1 MDFYSRGDLGDS
13 SQRDDSGSSF
23 FADSSCVRYR
33 PDARRAGRSSGLEGV
48 SLRDDRSVDPDVVA
62 GLKDSVDAI
71 LGRVEY
77 LLDTCRKKYEEFCGP
92 ENTNLINIALN
103 EAFDSTVRDEYAAF
117 LRQLDRIFPK
127 GLAEVNVP
135 EDCQVK
141 IPKVNRWQRNSG
153 IRDREEADRAYASET
168 QKAKERTA
176 EAFTS
181 DGIDRRF
188 EIVPL
193 KEVGIDGGFMKRI
206 LERLDG
212 IERDFPP
219 EKVDQ
224 IIRGVSRK
232 MMADFLES
240 YLPLIRDIE
249 KFLDLGEAAWR
260 KTEIDAIIKAN
271 AGNIRQHI
279 KKQLEDRFTEALQN
293 SLSLLAEELRTY
305 QCAEPI
311 AQSGLTGAAKKKRS
325 KRKKRGRRNCAS
337 SRVGSSTEKPVQQ
350 ALLTKGDTVA
360 VTKELFPWL
369 ADDET
374 DVPVLGT
381 KNGCGGGT
389 VVLDMRTDAA
399 KEVEY
404 KMAGYETE
412 ASRDG
417 LLSFIQ
423 EKLMM
428 VANSIATSSSRN
440 DVRLEGLF
448 ERDSDKYPFRIM
460 SWKEHGAH
468 NPRRVYMC
476 WVDVEKMPE
485 CAIKNRLREAGVT
498 NLLSF
503 VGACD
508 KNHQVDLLREFTSK
522 NSRRL
527 VNQNVGPK

>member
-1 MDFYSRGDLGDS
+1 MDFYPRGDLGDS
-13 SQRDDSGSSF
+13 NQRDDGGSSF
-23 FADSSCVRYR
+23 FADSSYVRYR
-33 PDARRAGRSSGLEGV
+33 PDARRAGRSGKLEYMPPGN
-48 SLRDDRSVDPDVVA
+48 DQPVDPDSA
-62 GLKDSVDAI
+62 DLKDGVEAI

-153 IRDREEADRAYASET
+153 IRDREEADRAYASEA

-176 EAFTS
+176 EAFTG

-188 EIVPL
+188 EMVPL
-193 KEVGIDGGFMKRI
+193 REVGVDGGFMKRI

-260 KTEIDAIIKAN
+260 KIEIDAIIKAN

-279 KKQLEDRFTEALQN
+279 KRQLEDRFTEALQN

-305 QCAEPI
+305 QCAEPV

-325 KRKKRGRRNCAS
+325 KRKKQGRRNCVS
-337 SRVGSSTEKPVQQ
+337 SRVGSSTEKPAQQ

-399 KEVEY
+399 KEVEH

>member
-1 MDFYSRGDLGDS
+1 MDFYPRGDLGDS

-33 PDARRAGRSSGLEGV
+33 PDTRRAGRSGKLEDMLTLG
-48 SLRDDRSVDPDVVA
+48 DDRTVAPDPEALKGSVE
-62 GLKDSVDAI
+62 AI

-103 EAFDSTVRDEYAAF
+103 ESFDNTVRDEYAAF

-141 IPKVNRWQRNSG
+141 IPKVNQWQRSSG
-153 IRDREEADRAYASET
+153 IRDREEADRVYVSEA

-188 EIVPL
+188 EVVPL
-193 KEVGIDGGFMKRI
+193 KEVGVDGGFMKRI

-212 IERDFPP
+212 VERDFPP

-224 IIRGVSRK
+224 IIRDVSRE

-240 YLPLIRDIE
+240 YLPLIRDIK
-249 KFLDLGEAAWR
+249 KFLDLGEAVWR
-260 KTEIDAIIKAN
+260 KNEIDAIIKAN

-311 AQSGLTGAAKKKRS
+311 AQSGITGAAKKKRS

-337 SRVGSSTEKPVQQ
+337 SRVGSDRKS
-350 ALLTKGDTVA
+350 
-360 VTKELFPWL
+360 
-369 ADDET
+369 
-374 DVPVLGT
+374 
-381 KNGCGGGT
+381 
-389 VVLDMRTDAA
+389 VV
-399 KEVEY
+399 
-404 KMAGYETE
+404 
-412 ASRDG
+412 
-417 LLSFIQ
+417 
-423 EKLMM
+423 
-428 VANSIATSSSRN
+428 
-440 DVRLEGLF
+440 
-448 ERDSDKYPFRIM
+448 
-460 SWKEHGAH
+460 
-468 NPRRVYMC
+468 
-476 WVDVEKMPE
+476 
-485 CAIKNRLREAGVT
+485 
-498 NLLSF
+498 
-503 VGACD
+503 
-508 KNHQVDLLREFTSK
+508 
-522 NSRRL
+522 
-527 VNQNVGPK
+527 